1 MKKYLLTACLS
12 LTVVTTVVAQ
22 TPKTYEL
29 TATPATTFYRFL
41 DATTKPVL
49 TINSGDR
56 IRVSRLAIISDR
68 DSLVTTAA
76 LSL

>member
-29 TATPATTFYRFL
+29 TATPATRRRSRFSRSTR
-41 DATTKPVL
+41 ATGYEYHDWQSFPIV
-49 TINSGDR
+49 IPS
-56 IRVSRLAIISDR
+56 
-68 DSLVTTAA
+68 
-76 LSL
+76 